1 MKHWD
6 LTPKQFVTLNCTN
19 GITLEARYLFSD
31 TVRACFL
38 IYDGE
43 QFGEFRQFQILD
55 DGDLKTS
62 PTREDLLNGRSIT
75 EVAGAYMSPPNF
87 AAAMR
92 RMKRWQIR
100 ELHTLSPVGGET
112 R

>member
-6 LTPKQFVTLNCTN
+6 LTPKQFVTLTSTN

-43 QFGEFRQFQILD
+43 QFGDFRQFQILD

-62 PTREDLLNGRSIT
+62 PTREDLMNGRT
-75 EVAGAYMSPPNF
+75 LQQAKANYMGPSHF
-87 AAAMR
+87 AATMR
-92 RMKRWQIR
+92 RMKRWQI
-100 ELHTLSPVGGET
+100 TPSALSA
-112 R
+112 